1 IGVRGGRASS
11 NGSGEDA
18 HLRAVV
24 VELEAQEVGRRL
36 LDDDALL
43 LKPEGERR
51 VELRLD
57 GEVLLG
63 RRLKKRGER
72 VSGGPERVRLPARD
86 RDLDARIGRA
96 GSDHAD
102 VAVAAR
108 IDERPATE
116 REV

>member
-1 IGVRGGRASS
+1 VSCVDADARRRSRRRETRRLDEVDSVEGVPLDPLVADAADAQERRLTRDGEIGVRGGRASS

-63 RRLKKRGER
+63 RRLK
-72 VSGGPERVRLPARD
+72 
-86 RDLDARIGRA
+86 
-96 GSDHAD
+96 
-102 VAVAAR
+102 
-108 IDERPATE
+108 
-116 REV
+116 